1 MGLSPGAKHD
11 GWRRDKKGDSIHSGH
26 KLVLLQ
32 TLWSHLTFRSPP
44 PERGLSPTGWQLAG
58 TAGGA
63 NYNANILIVISP
75 LFLSTWKGEGSGEEK
90 TQGDW
95 PGGAGS
101 S

>member
-1 MGLSPGAKHD
+1 MGGWVGLLSPPGTGADAFCSHLLIVSKFSSGGAPMGLSPGAKHD

-58 TAGGA
+58 D
-63 NYNANILIVISP
+63 
-75 LFLSTWKGEGSGEEK
+75 SGW
-90 TQGDW
+90 G
-95 PGGAGS
+95 
-101 S
+101 